1 MFFYFN
7 SLIILYQRGNVEEN
21 VPVPGEENAGD
32 GEPPEKKAKGDE
44 SEEAEVRIYLLN
56 EKW

>member
-1 MFFYFN
+1 MFVDFN
-7 SLIILYQRGNVEEN
+7 SLKILCQRGNVEEN
-21 VPVPGEENAGD
+21 VPVPSEENAGD

-44 SEEAEVRIYLLN
+44 TEEAEVRIYLLS